1 MEPTFNAKT
10 IWNMDESRLKSL
22 NNYMV
27 LAEDAFVNWDLDNI
41 YIYMK
46 SIRRIASGKF
56 KKKELDE
63 LDVLFGKLEKVKRTM
78 DSQLEINRKDQVEY
92 YNKADE
98 IYVKLN
104 VLMKSHGL
112 FFREGKDPTRA
123 ALER

>member
-1 MEPTFNAKT
+1 
-10 IWNMDESRLKSL
+10 MDESRLKSL

-27 LAEDAFVNWDLDNI
+27 ACEDAFVNWDLDNI

-56 KKKELDE
+56 KKHEIKDLDA
-63 LDVLFGKLEKVKRTM
+63 LFTQLENFKRIM
-78 DSQLEINRKDQVEY
+78 DSKLQIDRKDSCEY

-98 IYVKLN
+98 IYLKLGK
-104 VLMKSHGL
+104 LMVSHGL
-112 FFREGKDPTRA
+112 FFREGRDPTRA

>member
-1 MEPTFNAKT
+1 MESSFNAKT

-22 NNYMV
+22 NQYMV
-27 LAEDAFVNWDLDNI
+27 LCEDAFVNWDLDNI

-56 KKKELDE
+56 KKSEMTQLDT
-63 LDVLFGKLEKVKRTM
+63 LFSELEKFKRIM
-78 DSQLEINRKDQVEY
+78 DAKLQIDAKDSCEY

-112 FFREGKDPTRA
+112 FFREGRDPTRA